1 MRSDREVRMVEAQT
15 PPFKAVAIV
24 KAQDL
29 DAVWAQARAEAM
41 LLEQIGVQIGGHIAS
56 LEMLKKM
63 GVYTVDYS
71 SKTQHYI
78 HCVEAPD
85 GITFTAVEEVPRWW
99 EAADT
104 IPMDRIPNG
113 HALTI
118 SLLPTLS
125 MDQWRQNA
133 WPDRPHP

>member
-1 MRSDREVRMVEAQT
+1 MVEAQT
-15 PPFKAVAIV
+15 PPFSAVAIV
-24 KAQDL
+24 KAHGIDQ
-29 DAVWAQARAEAM
+29 VWAQARAESM
-41 LLEQIGVQIGGHIAS
+41 LLEQISAQIGGHIAS
-56 LEMLKKM
+56 VEMLKKH
-63 GVYTVDYS
+63 GVYTVNYNP
-71 SKTQHYI
+71 KTRHYV
-78 HCVEAPD
+78 HRVEAPD

-104 IPMDRIPNG
+104 IPMDKVPNG

-125 MDQWRQNA
+125 MDAWRRNA